1 MRCYGH
7 GYLFYSVTSDGILR
21 CNKVSTNYSKIYLAS
36 GSPRRKEL
44 LTQLGVN
51 YIQIAN
57 DFDETRLI
65 NESPLD
71 YVERVALGKAQSALE
86 SLDNP
91 DKLPVL
97 SADTTVVHGGE
108 PLGKP
113 ENLEHAAELL
123 LRLSGER
130 HTVMSSVV
138 LAVNGDFLQ
147 KTVETNVVFAALKE
161 KTIEAYCQTQ
171 EPLGKAGGY
180 AIQGIGGSLIESISG
195 SYTNVVGLPVYET
208 RQLLEQAK
216 VQFALSGLG

>member
-1 MRCYGH
+1 
-7 GYLFYSVTSDGILR
+7 
-21 CNKVSTNYSKIYLAS
+21 VSTNYSKIYLAS

-86 SLDNP
+86 SLDNL

-97 SADTTVVHGGE
+97 SADTTVIHDGE

>member
-1 MRCYGH
+1 M
-7 GYLFYSVTSDGILR
+7 
-21 CNKVSTNYSKIYLAS
+21 STNYSKIYLAS

-86 SLDNP
+86 SLDNL

-97 SADTTVVHGGE
+97 SADTTVIHDGE

>member
-1 MRCYGH
+1 M
-7 GYLFYSVTSDGILR
+7 
-21 CNKVSTNYSKIYLAS
+21 STNYSKIYLAS

-86 SLDNP
+86 SLDNL

-97 SADTTVVHGGE
+97 SADTTVIHDGE

-161 KTIEAYCQTQ
+161 KTIEAYCETQ

-208 RQLLEQAK
+208 RHLLEQAK

>member
-1 MRCYGH
+1 
-7 GYLFYSVTSDGILR
+7 
-21 CNKVSTNYSKIYLAS
+21 VSTNYSKIYLAS

-86 SLDNP
+86 SLDNL

-97 SADTTVVHGGE
+97 SADTTVIHDGE

-161 KTIEAYCQTQ
+161 KTIEAYCETQ

>member
-1 MRCYGH
+1 M
-7 GYLFYSVTSDGILR
+7 
-21 CNKVSTNYSKIYLAS
+21 STNYSKIYLAS

>member
-1 MRCYGH
+1 M
-7 GYLFYSVTSDGILR
+7 
-21 CNKVSTNYSKIYLAS
+21 STNYSKIYLAS

-86 SLDNP
+86 SLDNL

-97 SADTTVVHGGE
+97 SADTTVIHDGE

-161 KTIEAYCQTQ
+161 KTIEAYCETQ

>member
-1 MRCYGH
+1 M
-7 GYLFYSVTSDGILR
+7 
-21 CNKVSTNYSKIYLAS
+21 STNYSKIYLAS

-86 SLDNP
+86 SLDNL

-97 SADTTVVHGGE
+97 SADTTVIHDGE

-147 KTVETNVVFAALKE
+147 KTVETDVVFAALKE
-161 KTIEAYCQTQ
+161 KTIEAYCETQ